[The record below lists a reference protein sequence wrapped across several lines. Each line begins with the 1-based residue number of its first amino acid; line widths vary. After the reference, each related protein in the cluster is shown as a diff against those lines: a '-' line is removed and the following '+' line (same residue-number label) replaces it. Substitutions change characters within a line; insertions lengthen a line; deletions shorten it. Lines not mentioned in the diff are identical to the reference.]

1 MDALVRLAK
10 KDNPQVGKIFFKGK
24 MKKNRGNSEKIR
36 EIKIQNIPKKIMKL
50 IFSSYYFFRLF
61 HLL

>member
-24 MKKNRGNSEKIR
+24 MKKNTGNSEKIR
-36 EIKIQNIPKKIMKL
+36 EIIIFQKI
-50 IFSSYYFFRLF
+50 S
-61 HLL
+61 

>member
-36 EIKIQNIPKKIMKL
+36 EIKIFQKKHEINFHFL
-50 IFSSYYFFRLF
+50 LF
-61 HLL
+61 L

>member
-24 MKKNRGNSEKIR
+24 MKKKNTRNSEKIR
-36 EIKIQNIPKKIMKL
+36 EIKIFQKK
-50 IFSSYYFFRLF
+50 S
-61 HLL
+61 

>member
-24 MKKNRGNSEKIR
+24 MKKT
-36 EIKIQNIPKKIMKL
+36 KKKQQTRKK
-50 IFSSYYFFRLF
+50 FVKSKYSKKT
-61 HLL
+61 

>member
-36 EIKIQNIPKKIMKL
+36 EIKIFQKI
-50 IFSSYYFFRLF
+50 S
-61 HLL
+61 

>member
-36 EIKIQNIPKKIMKL
+36 EIKIFQKKIMKL
-50 IFSSYYFFRLF
+50 IFISYYFFRLF